1 MNPFNELKIS
11 DLRKDENRV
20 LNFINKIKN
29 GKSFSTV
36 NKKEVIIKK
45 SSLADVNEFMMAD
58 NKMPKSGTSIYVD
71 TSKGKLKIPNDFLKT
86 GEFGGRGAGSGTNA
100 ETAAMNYFNEE
111 LNKILKK
118 ENVSQIILNINGRK
132 VNCAIMAKT
141 EGKWKGREPK
151 SDMTIKDITGKAV
164 AFISHKAGRTA
175 KDYQQYGGVS
185 DKALPSTYTNKK
197 FIKKFM
203 QDVNK
208 LRPDG
213 LNSGNSF
220 YRTITDKKL
229 IQIMMYGPE
238 FGLPASIH
246 NIDEFHLGN
255 MNLKGRGKGPYNIT
269 SVHKGDNGY
278 IPKDQFEAVLFIR
291 FQNNRG
297 DARAAGE
304 IVKNARIGVFPK
316 AKISSTTKK
325 I

>member
-1 MNPFNELKIS
+1 
-11 DLRKDENRV
+11 
-20 LNFINKIKN
+20 
-29 GKSFSTV
+29 
-36 NKKEVIIKK
+36 
-45 SSLADVNEFMMAD
+45 
-58 NKMPKSGTSIYVD
+58 
-71 TSKGKLKIPNDFLKT
+71 
-86 GEFGGRGAGSGTNA
+86 
-100 ETAAMNYFNEE
+100 
-111 LNKILKK
+111 
-118 ENVSQIILNINGRK
+118 
-132 VNCAIMAKT
+132 
-141 EGKWKGREPK
+141 
-151 SDMTIKDITGKAV
+151 MTIKDITGKAV

-316 AKISSTTKK
+316 AKISSTTNK